1 MKIRKLL
8 EIQSK
13 FEEAVIPRD
22 MNNIDLNKHYSES
35 EDKEIDILDMD
46 LIHLIRSYS
55 KCIRKNNLINKLDA
69 SEREDLEVVQNT
81 LREKLD
87 TILKETYDAREIIDT
102 NEK

>member
-35 EDKEIDILDMD
+35 EDKEIDILDME
-46 LIHLIRSYS
+46 LVHLIRSYS
-55 KCIRKNNLINKLDA
+55 KCIGNNNITVNSQSEKIRAKLD
-69 SEREDLEVVQNT
+69 Q
-81 LREKLD
+81 
-87 TILKETYDAREIIDT
+87 ILMETYSTRDLLD
-102 NEK
+102 K

>member
-1 MKIRKLL
+1 MKIKKLL

-55 KCIRKNNLINKLDA
+55 KCIGNNNITVNSQSEKIRAKLD
-69 SEREDLEVVQNT
+69 Q
-81 LREKLD
+81 
-87 TILKETYDAREIIDT
+87 ILMETYSTRDLLD
-102 NEK
+102 K

>member
-46 LIHLIRSYS
+46 LVHLIRSYS
-55 KCIRKNNLINKLDA
+55 KCIGNNNITVNSQSEKIRAKLDN
-69 SEREDLEVVQNT
+69 L
-81 LREKLD
+81 LM
-87 TILKETYDAREIIDT
+87 ETYSTRDLLD
-102 NEK
+102 K

>member
-46 LIHLIRSYS
+46 LVHLIRSYS
-55 KCIRKNNLINKLDA
+55 KCIGNNNITVNSQSEKIRAKLD
-69 SEREDLEVVQNT
+69 Q
-81 LREKLD
+81 
-87 TILKETYDAREIIDT
+87 ILMETYSTRDLLD
-102 NEK
+102 K

>member
-55 KCIRKNNLINKLDA
+55 KCIGNNNITVNSQSEKIRAKLDG
-69 SEREDLEVVQNT
+69 
-81 LREKLD
+81 
-87 TILKETYDAREIIDT
+87 ILMETYSTRDLLD
-102 NEK
+102 K

>member
-46 LIHLIRSYS
+46 LVHLIRSYS
-55 KCIRKNNLINKLDA
+55 KCIGNNNIIVNSQSEKIRAKLD
-69 SEREDLEVVQNT
+69 Q
-81 LREKLD
+81 
-87 TILKETYDAREIIDT
+87 ILMETYSTRDLLD
-102 NEK
+102 K

>member
-1 MKIRKLL
+1 MKIKKLL

-35 EDKEIDILDMD
+35 EDKEIDILDID

-55 KCIRKNNLINKLDA
+55 KCIGNNNIIVNSQSEKIRAKLDG
-69 SEREDLEVVQNT
+69 
-81 LREKLD
+81 
-87 TILKETYDAREIIDT
+87 ILMETYSTRDLLD
-102 NEK
+102 K

>member
-1 MKIRKLL
+1 MKIKKLL

-55 KCIRKNNLINKLDA
+55 KCIGNNNIIVNSQSEKIRAKLDG
-69 SEREDLEVVQNT
+69 
-81 LREKLD
+81 
-87 TILKETYDAREIIDT
+87 ILMETYSTRDLLD
-102 NEK
+102 K

>member
-46 LIHLIRSYS
+46 VVHLIRSYS
-55 KCIRKNNLINKLDA
+55 KCIGNNNITVNSQSEKIRAKLD
-69 SEREDLEVVQNT
+69 Q
-81 LREKLD
+81 
-87 TILKETYDAREIIDT
+87 ILMETYSTRDLLD
-102 NEK
+102 K